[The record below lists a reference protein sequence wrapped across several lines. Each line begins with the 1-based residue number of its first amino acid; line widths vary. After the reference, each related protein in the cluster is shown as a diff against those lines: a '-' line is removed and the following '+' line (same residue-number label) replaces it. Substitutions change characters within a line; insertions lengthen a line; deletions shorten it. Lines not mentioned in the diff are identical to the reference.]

1 MGPANVPWSLA
12 GLGSKVYEEASEETN
27 ATDRNTNPSVTS
39 LQKPHRNTP
48 PHPHG
53 RDKSVCC
60 RSNREANKVQV
71 AAGTGGRRGPAGSDA
86 ADKRQSAVL
95 RTQRGS
101 HTDWKNKPRMNRAPA
116 DEEPSSCCHHLSS
129 VSQHAQRKVDET

>member
-53 RDKSVCC
+53 RDKSICC

-71 AAGTGGRRGPAGSDA
+71 AAGTGGRRGPQEVTLQTD
-86 ADKRQSAVL
+86 DK
-95 RTQRGS
+95 
-101 HTDWKNKPRMNRAPA
+101 AP
-116 DEEPSSCCHHLSS
+116 S
-129 VSQHAQRKVDET
+129 

>member
-12 GLGSKVYEEASEETN
+12 GLGSKFYEEASEETN

-39 LQKPHRNTP
+39 LQNLQRNTP
-48 PHPHG
+48 PHPDA

-71 AAGTGGRRGPAGSDA
+71 AAGTGGRRSPQEVMLQTD
-86 ADKRQSAVL
+86 DKAPSCEHKEEA
-95 RTQRGS
+95 TQTRNTNQG
-101 HTDWKNKPRMNRAPA
+101 
-116 DEEPSSCCHHLSS
+116 
-129 VSQHAQRKVDET
+129 